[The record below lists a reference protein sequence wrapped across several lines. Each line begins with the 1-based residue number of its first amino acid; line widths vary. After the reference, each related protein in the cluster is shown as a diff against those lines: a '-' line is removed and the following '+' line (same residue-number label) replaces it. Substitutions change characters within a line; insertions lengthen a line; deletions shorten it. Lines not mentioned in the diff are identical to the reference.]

1 MANSSSARKVARL
14 AQKGKG
20 RKVRFQ
26 GGTLFP
32 SVMAIVIVLGLVL
45 VGFARQ
51 SAPDTN
57 EPPTIN
63 DHWHVSYGF
72 YACDQFIDDLKGT
85 LEDEPIDPNYLKY
98 GVHSHED
105 GVIHWHPQALATGR
119 RAKLGVFFDSYSLKV
134 SPDGIEFPLAQ
145 NDGKSY
151 AVGTDKCK
159 DKSGK
164 EVDAKVQVVVW
175 ESYDKADVSKKYIAD
190 FDNIRI
196 DKDQMAITI
205 AYIAPGTEIP
215 MPPSA
220 ANLPELGAVDA
231 GAPAPT
237 TTVAGSATTV
247 AGSQT
252 TTTVAG
258 SPTTTTVASDTT
270 GG

>member
-1 MANSSSARKVARL
+1 MGV
-14 AQKGKG
+14 
-20 RKVRFQ
+20 
-26 GGTLFP
+26 
-32 SVMAIVIVLGLVL
+32 VILLGLVL
-45 VGFARQ
+45 VGYARQ

-72 YACDQFIDDLKGT
+72 YACDQFIADLKGT

-98 GVHSHED
+98 GIHSHED

-119 RAKLGVFFDSYSLKV
+119 RAKLGLFFDSYNVKV
-134 SPDGIEFPLAQ
+134 STDGIEFPLAQ

-151 AVGTDKCK
+151 ATGTDKCK
-159 DKSGK
+159 DASGK
-164 EVDAKVQVVVW
+164 EVDAEVQVVVW
-175 ESYDKADVSKKYIAD
+175 EAYDKPDASKKFIAD

-196 DKDQMAITI
+196 DRDQMAVTI
-205 AYIAPGTEIP
+205 AFIAPGTEIP

-220 ANLPELGAVDA
+220 TNLPELGAVDS
-231 GAPAPT
+231 GALAPT
-237 TTVAGSATTV
+237 TTVAGSDTTVAGTDTTV

-252 TTTVAG
+252 
-258 SPTTTTVASDTT
+258 STTVASDTT

>member
-1 MANSSSARKVARL
+1 
-14 AQKGKG
+14 
-20 RKVRFQ
+20 
-26 GGTLFP
+26 
-32 SVMAIVIVLGLVL
+32 MAIIIVLGLVL
-45 VGFARQ
+45 VAYARQ

-119 RAKLGVFFDSYSLKV
+119 RAKLGIFFDSYNLKV

-159 DKSGK
+159 DDSGK
-164 EVDAKVQVVVW
+164 EVDAQVQVVVW
-175 ESYDKADVSKKYIAD
+175 DSYDKPEASRKFIAD

-196 DKDQMAITI
+196 DKDQMAVTI

-215 MPPSA
+215 LPPSA
-220 ANLPELGAVDA
+220 ANLPELGAIDA
-231 GAPAPT
+231 GPAT
-237 TTVAGSATTV
+237 TIAGTATTIAGTATTVAGSATTV
-247 AGSQT
+247 AGSA
-252 TTTVAG
+252 TTVAG
-258 SPTTTTVASDTT
+258 SATSTTVASDTT